1 MADEPA
7 QIEPALQLQGQVEN
21 LDDGDSTIGSL
32 HQSTS
37 SLTSSIREYRTIH
50 GRTFQTSNT
59 TDYWAPNDE
68 KQIEGFDVTHHF
80 MLLLMNN
87 HLFGAPVEGKNLK
100 ILDVGTGTG
109 IWAIDVAEENEDFVV
124 IGTDI
129 SPIQPGWVPPN
140 CQFFIDDA
148 QLDWTFKSDEFDF
161 VHARGLF
168 GGIDNW
174 QKLYDQA
181 FRHLKPGGWFE
192 SIEAD
197 SQVRSQNDEIEKDP
211 KHVFKQW
218 APLFWQA
225 GDIIGKTFR
234 VAQDDGQNPIIM
246 ETCMRRAGFV
256 DIVHKKWRVPVGPWA
271 KDPYW
276 KEVGEYAGLYVD
288 QGLEGW
294 ALRPLSEILGW
305 TYEELLVFIAGMR
318 KELRNKSAMPY
329 FNYHMVYGRKPEA

>member
-1 MADEPA
+1 M
-7 QIEPALQLQGQVEN
+7 
-21 LDDGDSTIGSL
+21 
-32 HQSTS
+32 
-37 SLTSSIREYRTIH
+37 
-50 GRTFQTSNT
+50 TSNT
-59 TDYWAPNDE
+59 IDYWAPNDE
-68 KQIEGFDVTHHF
+68 QHIEGFDITHHF
-80 MLLLMNN
+80 MMLLMDN
-87 HLFGAPVEGKNLK
+87 HLFGAPIQGRNLK
-100 ILDVGTGTG
+100 VLDVGTGTG
-109 IWAIDVAEENEDFVV
+109 IWAIDVAEENEDFDV
-124 IGTDI
+124 IGIDI

-148 QLDWTFKSDEFDF
+148 QLDWTFKPDEFDF
-161 VHARGLF
+161 IHARGLF

-192 SIEAD
+192 SVEAD
-197 SQVRSQNDEIEKDP
+197 SQVRSQNEEIEKDP

-271 KDPYW
+271 KDPYL
-276 KEVGEYAGLYVD
+276 KEVGEYAGL
-288 QGLEGW
+288 
-294 ALRPLSEILGW
+294 
-305 TYEELLVFIAGMR
+305 
-318 KELRNKSAMPY
+318 
-329 FNYHMVYGRKPEA
+329 HMVYGRKPEA

>member
-1 MADEPA
+1 MMP
-7 QIEPALQLQGQVEN
+7 N
-21 LDDGDSTIGSL
+21 N
-32 HQSTS
+32 
-37 SLTSSIREYRTIH
+37 IREYRTIR

-59 TDYWAPNDE
+59 IDYWAPNDE
-68 KQIEGFDVTHHF
+68 QQIEGFDIT
-80 MLLLMNN
+80 
-87 HLFGAPVEGKNLK
+87 
-100 ILDVGTGTG
+100 
-109 IWAIDVAEENEDFVV
+109 DVAEENEDFDV
-124 IGTDI
+124 IGIDI

-148 QLDWTFKSDEFDF
+148 QLDWTFKPDEFDF
-161 VHARGLF
+161 IHARGLF

-192 SIEAD
+192 SVEAD
-197 SQVRSQNDEIEKDP
+197 SQVRSQNEEIEKDP

-271 KDPYW
+271 KDPYL

-318 KELRNKSAMPY
+318 NELRKKSAMPY

>member
-7 QIEPALQLQGQVEN
+7 QIEPAFQFQGQVEN
-21 LDDGDSTIGSL
+21 LDDGDST
-32 HQSTS
+32 T
-37 SLTSSIREYRTIH
+37 
-50 GRTFQTSNT
+50 GR
-59 TDYWAPNDE
+59 APNDE

-109 IWAIDVAEENEDFVV
+109 IWAMYVLHIMPIRFVKENEDFHV
-124 IGTDI
+124 IGIDI

-148 QLDWTFKSDEFDF
+148 QLDWTFKPDEFDF

-234 VAQDDGQNPIIM
+234 VAQDDVQNPIIM

-305 TYEELLVFIAGMR
+305 TYEELLVFIDGMR